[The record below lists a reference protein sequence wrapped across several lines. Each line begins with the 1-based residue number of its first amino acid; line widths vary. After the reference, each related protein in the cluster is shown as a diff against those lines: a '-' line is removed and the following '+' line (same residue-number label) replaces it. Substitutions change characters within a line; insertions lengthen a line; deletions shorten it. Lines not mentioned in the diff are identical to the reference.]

1 MSNNSI
7 NIIFFGNTDFSNPT
21 LLECNNHFNLK
32 AVVTNPS
39 KKMGR
44 GQKILDTPVM
54 QLAKEKNFNIIE
66 GDDLKDQKFIKQLK
80 EMNPD
85 FFVVVAYRILPK
97 ALLEIPKYGSI
108 NIHSSLLP
116 KYRGAAP
123 IQHAILNQDKFSGIS
138 TFLIE
143 PKVDTGK
150 IIDQEK
156 VKIELNDNFGL
167 LSEKLS
173 KVGARLIKSSV
184 LKCLDSQLDLTIQ
197 DESKVTLAPK
207 IKKEDLILD
216 WTKEASA
223 ILAKIK
229 AFSPKPGA
237 YTILN
242 KKRLKI
248 FEAQAVNDKI
258 NQKVGCIYNVEKD
271 FFDIKC
277 SKGSLRVT
285 KVQMEGKKVMNCK
298 DFIVGYQN
306 LKSNILV

>member
-1 MSNNSI
+1 
-7 NIIFFGNTDFSNPT
+7 
-21 LLECNNHFNLK
+21 
-32 AVVTNPS
+32 VVTNPS

-248 FEAQAVNDKI
+248 FEAQVVNDKI

>member
-173 KVGARLIKSSV
+173 KVGAKLIKSSV

-207 IKKEDLILD
+207 IKKEDLMLD

-248 FEAQAVNDKI
+248 FEAQVVNDKI

>member
-7 NIIFFGNTDFSNPT
+7 NIIFFGNTNFSNPA
-21 LLECNNHFNLK
+21 LVECNNHFNLK
-32 AVVTNPS
+32 AVVTNAS

-54 QLAKEKNFNIIE
+54 QLAKENDFNTIE
-66 GDDLKDQKFIKQLK
+66 GDDLKDKKFIKQLK
-80 EMNPD
+80 NLKPD

-97 ALLEIPKYGSI
+97 ELLEIPKYGSI

-123 IQHAILNQDKFSGIS
+123 IQHAILNQDKYTGIS

-150 IIDQEK
+150 ILKQEK
-156 VKIELNDNFGL
+156 VKIELNDNFGS

-184 LKCLDSQLDLTIQ
+184 LKCLDNNLDLTIQ
-197 DESKVTLAPK
+197 DESKVTFAPK
-207 IKKEDLILD
+207 IKKEDLIID
-216 WTKEASA
+216 WSKEADT
-223 ILAKIK
+223 ILARIK
-229 AFSPKPGA
+229 AFCPKPGA
-237 YTILN
+237 YTTLKN
-242 KKRLKI
+242 KRLKI
-248 FEAQAVNDKI
+248 FEAQVLNDER

-285 KVQMEGKKVMNCK
+285 KVQMEGKKAMNCR

>member
-1 MSNNSI
+1 M
-7 NIIFFGNTDFSNPT
+7 
-21 LLECNNHFNLK
+21 
-32 AVVTNPS
+32 VTNPS

-150 IIDQEK
+150 IINQKK

-184 LKCLDSQLDLTIQ
+184 LKCLDNQLDLTIQ

-216 WTKEASA
+216 WTKEANT
-223 ILAKIK
+223 ILAKVK

-248 FEAQAVNDKI
+248 FEAQVVNDKI
-258 NQKVGCIYNVEKD
+258 NQKVGYIYNVEKD

>member
-173 KVGARLIKSSV
+173 KVGAKLIKSSV

-207 IKKEDLILD
+207 IKKEDLMLD

-248 FEAQAVNDKI
+248 FEAQVVNGKI

>member
-7 NIIFFGNTDFSNPT
+7 KIIFFGNTDFSNPA
-21 LLECNNHFNLK
+21 LLECNYHFNLK
-32 AVVTNPS
+32 AVVTNAS

-54 QLAKEKNFNIIE
+54 QLAKKKDFNIIE
-66 GDDLKDQKFIKQLK
+66 GNDLKDKKFINQLK
-80 EMNPD
+80 DMNPD
-85 FFVVVAYRILPK
+85 LFVVVAYKILPME
-97 ALLEIPKYGSI
+97 LLEVPKYGSI

-150 IIDQEK
+150 IIQQEK
-156 VKIELNDNFGL
+156 VEIGLNDNFGS

-173 KVGARLIKSSV
+173 IVGAKLIKSSV
-184 LKCLDSQLDLTIQ
+184 IKCLNKKSDLKIQ
-197 DESKVTLAPK
+197 DENKVTFAPK
-207 IKKEDLILD
+207 IKKEDLLID
-216 WTKEASA
+216 WSKDADT
-223 ILAKIK
+223 ILAKVK
-229 AFSPKPGA
+229 AFCPKPGA

-242 KKRLKI
+242 NKRVKI
-248 FEAQAVNDKI
+248 FEAQVLHNELNKKI
-258 NQKVGCIYNVEKD
+258 GCIYNVEKD

-285 KVQMEGKKVMNCK
+285 KVQMEGKKVMNCR
-298 DFIVGYQN
+298 DFIVGYQH

>member
-207 IKKEDLILD
+207 IKKEDLMLD

-248 FEAQAVNDKI
+248 FEAQVVNGKI

>member
-32 AVVTNPS
+32 AVVTNSS

-207 IKKEDLILD
+207 IKKKDLILD
-216 WTKEASA
+216 WTKEASV

-248 FEAQAVNDKI
+248 FEAQVVNDKI

-298 DFIVGYQN
+298 DFILGYQN

>member
-7 NIIFFGNTDFSNPT
+7 NIIFFGNTNFSNPT

-54 QLAKEKNFNIIE
+54 QLAKENDFNTIE
-66 GDDLKDQKFIKQLK
+66 CDDLKDKKFIKQLK
-80 EMNPD
+80 DLEPD
-85 FFVVVAYRILPK
+85 FFVVVAYRILPIE
-97 ALLEIPKYGSI
+97 LLEIPKHGSI

-123 IQHAILNQDKFSGIS
+123 IQHAILNQDKYSGIS

-156 VKIELNDNFGL
+156 VKIDLDDNFGT

-184 LKCLDSQLDLTIQ
+184 IKCLDNKLDLKLQ
-197 DESKVTLAPK
+197 DESKVTFAPK
-207 IKKEDLILD
+207 IKKEDLLID
-216 WTKEASA
+216 WTKDANT
-223 ILAKIK
+223 ILAKVK
-229 AFSPKPGA
+229 AFCPKPGA
-237 YTILN
+237 
-242 KKRLKI
+242 
-248 FEAQAVNDKI
+248 
-258 NQKVGCIYNVEKD
+258 
-271 FFDIKC
+271 
-277 SKGSLRVT
+277 
-285 KVQMEGKKVMNCK
+285 
-298 DFIVGYQN
+298 
-306 LKSNILV
+306 

>member
-207 IKKEDLILD
+207 IKKEDLMLD

-248 FEAQAVNDKI
+248 FEAQVVNGKI

-298 DFIVGYQN
+298 DFILGYQN

>member
-248 FEAQAVNDKI
+248 FEAQVVIDKI